1 MPYTATIRSLPRAF
15 AFVKAMQA
23 DGLDWSEGFR
33 PATRQAIAEILE
45 LEMKRRID
53 LHLEQIEADEIAD
66 RRNGY
71 YKRRLLTELGDIE
84 LNVPRTRRY
93 SPIEVVRAYA
103 RRTRE
108 IDRVILS
115 GFVLGL
121 STRKVG
127 EALLA
132 ILGRPVSR
140 TTVSDIA
147 KTLDAAVAAFHAR
160 ALHNRYKVLML
171 DGVMLARKT
180 GRRASTAGAC
190 GFGAARRWQKGSH
203 RLPSGR
209 QRKRGRMGK
218 IPGRSLSSR
227 AYR

>member
-1 MPYTATIRSLPRAF
+1 
-15 AFVKAMQA
+15 MQA

-53 LHLEQIEADEIAD
+53 LHLEQIETDEIAD

-71 YKRRLLTELGDIE
+71 YKRQLLTELGDIE

-160 ALHNRYKVLML
+160 PLHNRYKVLM
-171 DGVMLARKT
+171 
-180 GRRASTAGAC
+180 
-190 GFGAARRWQKGSH
+190 H
-203 RLPSGR
+203 PSLETR
-209 QRKRGRMGK
+209 N
-218 IPGRSLSSR
+218 
-227 AYR
+227 

>member
-1 MPYTATIRSLPRAF
+1 MRSRTAAMTTTSGVCSPSSATLNSTCRA
-15 AFVKAMQA
+15 
-23 DGLDWSEGFR
+23 
-33 PATRQAIAEILE
+33 P
-45 LEMKRRID
+45 
-53 LHLEQIEADEIAD
+53 
-66 RRNGY
+66 
-71 YKRRLLTELGDIE
+71 
-84 LNVPRTRRY
+84 RY

-180 GRRASTAGAC
+180 GAG
-190 GFGAARRWQKGSH
+190 
-203 RLPSGR
+203 
-209 QRKRGRMGK
+209 
-218 IPGRSLSSR
+218 
-227 AYR
+227 